1 MRKYTLPL
9 FSLVLTALVPA
20 DTPPAEALKT
30 MSVPKGLVVQL
41 FAAEPLVSNP
51 TNLDV
56 DERGRVWV
64 TESGNYDASPEEFD
78 AKGDKIVILEDTNGD
93 GRADKRKVFYEH
105 PSLNAPMGLAL
116 APGRVYLAQ
125 SPNLLV
131 LHDEDGDDRA
141 DRIDTLFTG
150 LGRRD
155 HGVHAPLWGPDGKL
169 YFSMGNYGKEVRDRR
184 GKLVVDRAGN
194 PVQQLGQPYRNGL
207 IFRCNP
213 DGTGFETL
221 AHNFRN
227 QIEPA
232 LDSFGN
238 LWVTDNDDD
247 GNQSCRVNFVL
258 EFGNYGFADERTGE
272 AWTAYRTNLEATV
285 PERHWHQ
292 ADPGVVPNVLI
303 TGAGSPAGLLVYE
316 GALLPPAYRRQP
328 LHAEALHH
336 VTRSYSTK
344 KEGAGYTATILDLLK
359 STDPWHRPVDVSV
372 APDGSVLVADWYDPG
387 IGGGTA
393 ADARKGR
400 IYRVAAA
407 SSPPQ
412 GFKTL
417 AGGVPYR
424 IPRPDVGTPA
434 MAALSL
440 KSPNAALRR
449 RAWERL
455 HAWQGATEPVLNQL
469 VASGDAVLKARAFW
483 LLTKIRGREDVYLKK
498 ALADPNPDIRVMGLR
513 AVRQTEGAELLN
525 YLRLLAYDPAPEVRR
540 ECAIALR
547 FLDSPEANEL
557 WATLARQ
564 HDGTDRW
571 YLEALGIGAD
581 LHADARFATWL
592 KSVGAEWNT
601 PGGRDLVWRMRA
613 AAALPK
619 LAALIRAAPDE
630 AGTLRYFRAFDFHP
644 NGSKNDGL
652 LGLLDD
658 PRPGVVRLALQ
669 HSDAANLPRTAH
681 LAQALDRALAN
692 GSPEDFV
699 KLSEKF
705 GLKEKREALLALV
718 CRNPDRQVG
727 TDAAQLLWAWGEK
740 RFLENSLRD
749 DSTAIAWL
757 TAVRSNGAPDL
768 LAFKRTLLL
777 DGTRSPEVRKTAVRS
792 LGGSWSGEEALLAV
806 VKANDFPESLKPTAA
821 SVLFGAFRNKIKR
834 EAEAYLPRPKGRDGQ
849 ALPPVY
855 LLMYEKGDAAKGQ
868 AIFARN
874 CTVCHRAGETGVLF
888 GPELSKIGAKLS
900 KEGLFRALLYPD
912 EGINPGYET
921 YVLKTADGGTLT
933 GLLASESAGE
943 TVLKLPGGTTQAV
956 KNSAIV
962 SKTKAEHSMMPAFGE
977 SLSQAELVDLV
988 AYLEGLK

>member
-1 MRKYTLPL
+1 MRKYLLPL
-9 FSLVLTALVPA
+9 FSLALTALAPG

-41 FAAEPLVSNP
+41 FAAEPLVTNP

-93 GRADKRKVFYEH
+93 GRADRRKVFFEH
-105 PSLNAPMGLAL
+105 PGLNAPMGLAL
-116 APGRVYLAQ
+116 APGRVYLSQ

-131 LHDEDGDDRA
+131 LHDTDGDDRA

-150 LGRRD
+150 MSRRD

-184 GKLVVDRAGN
+184 GNLVVDKAGN
-194 PVQQLGQPYRNGL
+194 PVQQLGRPYRNGL

-247 GNQSCRVNFVL
+247 GNQSCRMNFVL

-272 AWTAYRTNLEATV
+272 AWTAYRSNLEPTV
-285 PERHWHQ
+285 SERHWHQ
-292 ADPGVVPNVLI
+292 ADPGVVPNVLV

-328 LHAEALHH
+328 LHAEALHN
-336 VTRSYSTK
+336 VTRSYLTQKS
-344 KEGAGYTATILDLLK
+344 GAGYTATVLDLLK
-359 STDPWHRPVDVSV
+359 STDPWHRPVDAAA

-400 IYRVAAA
+400 IYRVTTAANQA
-407 SSPPQ
+407 
-412 GFKTL
+412 F
-417 AGGVPYR
+417 R

-434 MAALSL
+434 MAALAL
-440 KSPNAALRR
+440 KNSNAALRR

-455 HAWQGATEPVLNQL
+455 HAWQAMAEPVLNQL
-469 VASGDAVLKARAFW
+469 VASGDAVLKARALW
-483 LLTKIRGREDVYLKK
+483 LLTKIRGREEFYLKK
-498 ALADPNPDIRVMGLR
+498 ALADPNPDVRVMGLR
-513 AVRQTEGAELLN
+513 AARQTEGVELVKFIRPLV
-525 YLRLLAYDPAPEVRR
+525 YDPAAEVRR

-547 FLDSPEANEL
+547 LLHSPEANEL
-557 WATLARQ
+557 WAALARQ

-571 YLEALGIGAD
+571 MLEALGIGAD
-581 LHADARFATWL
+581 LHADARFGAWL
-592 KSVGAEWNT
+592 KAVGEGWDT

-613 AAALPK
+613 AASLPK
-619 LAALIRAAPDE
+619 LASLIRAAPDE
-630 AGTLRYFRAFDFHP
+630 AGTLRYFRAFDFHQA
-644 NGSKNDGL
+644 SAKNDVL
-652 LGLLDD
+652 LVLLDD

-669 HSDAANLPRTAH
+669 HSDAASLPRTPR
-681 LAQALDRALAN
+681 LTQALDRALAN

-705 GLKEKREALLALV
+705 GLKEKREELLTLV

-727 TDAAQLLWAWGEK
+727 TDAAQLLWTWGEK

-768 LAFKRTLLL
+768 LAFKRTIVL
-777 DGTRSPEVRKTAVRS
+777 DESRSPEVRKTAVRS

-806 VKANDFPESLKPTAA
+806 VKAKDFPESLKPTAA

-834 EAEAYLPRPKGRDGQ
+834 EAEAYLPKPKGRDG
-849 ALPPVY
+849 APLPPVY
-855 LLMYEKGDAAKGQ
+855 LLVYERGDAAKGKP
-868 AIFARN
+868 IFAQN
-874 CTVCHRAGETGVLF
+874 CAVCHRAGGTGVLF
-888 GPELSKIGAKLS
+888 GPELTKIGAKLS

-912 EGINPGYET
+912 EGINHGYET
-921 YVLKTADGGTLT
+921 YVLRTTDGGTLM
-933 GLLASESAGE
+933 GLIASESAGE
-943 TVLKLPGGTTQAV
+943 TVLKFPGGTTQAV
-956 KNSAIV
+956 KTSVIV
-962 SKTKAEHSMMPAFGE
+962 SKTKAENSMMPAFGE
-977 SLSQAELVDLV
+977 SLSKAELVDLV
-988 AYLEGLK
+988 AYLESLK